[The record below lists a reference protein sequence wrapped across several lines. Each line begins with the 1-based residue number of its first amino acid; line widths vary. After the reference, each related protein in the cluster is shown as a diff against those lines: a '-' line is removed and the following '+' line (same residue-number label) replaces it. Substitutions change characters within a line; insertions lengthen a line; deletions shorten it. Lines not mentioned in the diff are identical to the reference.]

1 MSRYK
6 HLFGPVNSRR
16 LGLSLGVD
24 LVPYKYCPLNCVY
37 CEVQTTT
44 HLVTKREEFF
54 PVDEILG
61 ELDLFLRGRQQLDY
75 ITFSGAGEPTLHSGI
90 GRIIQYIKKTYPSYK
105 LALLTNGVLLNDP
118 SVRAEVLPCDLVL
131 PSLDSATQAGYEKI
145 NRPKAEL
152 RVEDLISGL
161 AGFRDEYSG
170 VVWLEVFIIAGIN
183 DSETE
188 LEALIAAIDKIKPG
202 RVQLNA
208 LDRPGAEEWVQTA
221 PLELLQ
227 EIQAR
232 FSARLAMP
240 VEIIAK
246 AGEHLS
252 TPSSDDV
259 IQQIEATLI
268 RRPCTAED
276 LAVTL
281 GLHINEVS
289 KVLREL
295 HLDARVDVKREVRGV
310 FYSWRP

>member
-1 MSRYK
+1 
-6 HLFGPVNSRR
+6 
-16 LGLSLGVD
+16 
-24 LVPYKYCPLNCVY
+24 
-37 CEVQTTT
+37 
-44 HLVTKREEFF
+44 
-54 PVDEILG
+54 
-61 ELDLFLRGRQQLDY
+61 
-75 ITFSGAGEPTLHSGI
+75 
-90 GRIIQYIKKTYPSYK
+90 
-105 LALLTNGVLLNDP
+105 
-118 SVRAEVLPCDLVL
+118 
-131 PSLDSATQAGYEKI
+131 
-145 NRPKAEL
+145 
-152 RVEDLISGL
+152 
-161 AGFRDEYSG
+161 
-170 VVWLEVFIIAGIN
+170 
-183 DSETE
+183 
-188 LEALIAAIDKIKPG
+188 
-202 RVQLNA
+202 VQLNA